1 MTTGRASR
9 APAPAPTPGEVVAL
23 RPPERPPAGRLP
35 VELTSFVGREREVA
49 EVVAALAGARILTLT
64 GAGGCGKTRLALRAA
79 GAAGA
84 RRPDGAWCVEL
95 APIADPGLVAPALA
109 TALGVRPLPGR
120 DDLAAAVAAL
130 ASRRALV
137 LLDNCEHLAE
147 EAAGV
152 AEALARGC
160 PGVTVL
166 ATSRE
171 PLGAAGE
178 VRWRVPSMTV
188 PAAAEADSPA
198 AALRSDAVRL
208 FVERA
213 GRARPGFVLTAAE
226 APAVVRICRE
236 LDGIPL
242 AIELAAARM
251 GALPAAAVADALAD
265 RFRLLTG
272 GPRTALPR
280 QRTLRASVDWSHDLL
295 AEPERTLLR
304 RLGVF
309 AGGFAAATAER
320 VCAGRGIEARDV
332 LPLLTSLVDRSLI
345 AAEERDGGLRFRLLE
360 TVRGYALER
369 LAEAGEE
376 RWARERHL
384 AAFLA
389 VAEAALDE
397 LVTPRQ
403 PEVLD
408 ALDLEGA
415 NLAQA
420 LGFAAQ
426 TDAASALRLAIALG
440 PWWRLRAL
448 FTQGDAAFRRI
459 LSAAPDGPEA
469 LRARALWGH
478 AYLLAFSGDF
488 GAAEALAH
496 RALGEAER
504 LGDEVTAARSLTI
517 LGKCDLMRE
526 APPACRPALERAW
539 SLALAHGDD
548 LSLMHA
554 GHALAFSHLF
564 EDDHVAARRR
574 FAEVLPVVE
583 RTGHR
588 EFIANHWGAEGWM
601 RYLAGELPGAG
612 EALARAVAAARA
624 AGDAVTEAGVAAYS
638 ACARTDA
645 GDPEGALE
653 MLLPVHGRAL
663 AQGAGFLLPWAE
675 VAIAEALAAAGRLD
689 EARAAYE
696 RQLAG
701 PAGDLR
707 YPATWALAGLAETL
721 RHLGDGAGAATA
733 AERALESAEG
743 LGNPWFAARARM
755 TLGRLALARGDRAA
769 AESLHHEALA
779 ALAERGFRLGLAAA
793 LEALAAVAVALESA
807 TEGARLLGAA
817 GAIRRDLGLVPGRP
831 EGAELDRLADR
842 LREALGA
849 EAVAVAREEGA
860 ALAPDEAVA
869 WARRA
874 RGARRRPSSGWE
886 SLTPTERQTVRHV
899 AAGLSNPE
907 IGARMFVSRSTVKAH
922 LAHVYA
928 KLGVSGRAE
937 LIREAVRRDPAA
949 PG

>member
-1 MTTGRASR
+1 MTTGRTSR
-9 APAPAPTPGEVVAL
+9 AASPGPSPAEVVAL

-49 EVVAALAGARILTLT
+49 EVLAALVGARVLTLT
-64 GAGGCGKTRLALRAA
+64 GAGGCGKTRLALRTADEA
-79 GAAGA
+79 LE
-84 RRPDGAWCVEL
+84 RLPDGAWWVEL
-95 APIADPGLVAPALA
+95 APLADPGLVAPALA
-109 TALGVRPLPGR
+109 IALGVRPLPGQ
-120 DDLAAAVAAL
+120 DDLEAAVAAL

-171 PLGAAGE
+171 PLGVAGE
-178 VRWRVPSMTV
+178 VRWRVPSMSV
-188 PAAAEADSPA
+188 PAEVEVDSPV

-213 GRARPGFVLTAAE
+213 GRARPGFTLTAAD

-251 GALPAAAVADALAD
+251 GALSAAAVADALTD

-272 GPRTALPR
+272 GPRTAIPR

-295 AEPERTLLR
+295 AEPERVLLR

-309 AGGFAAATAER
+309 AGGFAPGTAER
-320 VCAGRGIEARDV
+320 VCAGGGIEAPDV
-332 LPLLTSLVDRSLI
+332 LGLLTSLVDRSLV
-345 AAEERDGGLRFRLLE
+345 AVEERDGSLRFRLLA
-360 TVRGYALER
+360 TVRSYALER
-369 LAEAGEE
+369 LDEAGEA
-376 RWARERHL
+376 RGARERHL

-389 VAEAALDE
+389 VAEAALGE
-397 LVTPRQ
+397 LLTPRQ
-403 PEVLD
+403 PAVLD
-408 ALDLEGA
+408 GLDLEGA
-415 NLAQA
+415 DLAQA
-420 LGFAAQ
+420 LSFAAE
-426 TDAASALRLAIALG
+426 TDAASALRLSIALG

-448 FTQGDAAFRRI
+448 FTQGDAAYRRV
-459 LSAAPDGPEA
+459 LSAAPDGPAA

-488 GAAEALAH
+488 AAAEALAR
-496 RALGEAER
+496 RAMGEAER
-504 LGDEVTAARSLTI
+504 LGDEVTVARSLTI

-548 LSLMHA
+548 LCLMHA
-554 GHALAFSHLF
+554 GHALAFSRLF
-564 EDDHVAARRR
+564 EEDHAAARQR
-574 FAEVLPVVE
+574 FAEVLPAVE
-583 RTGHR
+583 RTGHH
-588 EFIANHWGAEGWM
+588 EFVANHWGAEGWM
-601 RYLAGELPGAG
+601 RYLGGDLPGA
-612 EALARAVAAARA
+612 EAALARAVTAARA
-624 AGDAVTEAGVAAYS
+624 AGDAVTEAGVAAYA

-645 GDPEGALE
+645 GDPDGALA

-689 EARAAYE
+689 EARAAFE
-696 RQLAG
+696 RLLAG
-701 PAGDLR
+701 PAAGLR
-707 YPATWALAGLAETL
+707 YPAAWALAGLAETL
-721 RHLGDGAGAATA
+721 RHLGEGEGAAAA
-733 AERALESAEG
+733 AERALESAEA
-743 LGNPWFAARARM
+743 LGNPWFAARART
-755 TLGRLALARGDRAA
+755 TLGRLALARGDRTA

-779 ALAERGFRLGLAAA
+779 GIAERGFRIGLAPA
-793 LEALAAVAVALESA
+793 LEALAAVAEALESA
-807 TEGARLLGAA
+807 TEAARLLGAA
-817 GAIRRDLGLVPGRP
+817 GAIRSDLGLVPWRDAGT
-831 EGAELDRLADR
+831 ELDRLRDR
-842 LREALGA
+842 LREGLGA
-849 EAVAVAREEGA
+849 EALAHALDEGA
-860 ALAPDEAVA
+860 ALAPDEAVG

-874 RGARRRPSSGWE
+874 RGRRGRPSSGWE
-886 SLTPTERQTVRHV
+886 SLTPTERETVRHV

-937 LIREAVRRDPAA
+937 LIREAVRRIPAS